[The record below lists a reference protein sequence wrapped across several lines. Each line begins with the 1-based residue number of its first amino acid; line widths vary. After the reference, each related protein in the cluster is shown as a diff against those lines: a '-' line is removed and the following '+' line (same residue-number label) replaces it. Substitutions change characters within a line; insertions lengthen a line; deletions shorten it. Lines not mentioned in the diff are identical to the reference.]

1 MMLPAAPSLDATR
14 CADTISSLTDVVA
27 ASREGLPHDLP
38 TGSYQL
44 LQRSA
49 ELFPDRR
56 AIASFATVERH
67 QRTAEL
73 SYRDLFAE
81 VTRAANLFHLLGV
94 GPENVVAILLPN
106 LLETHVAIWGAE
118 AAGVVLPLNPLLEAR
133 ALIGLLQAAGAT
145 VLVTFGGDRELI
157 AKAQTV
163 VAGAESIA
171 HVALVAPGGS
181 TSHWRADVEV
191 HDFVQARGSLASDE
205 LVSGRVFDDNDVA
218 SLFCTGGTTGVPKIA
233 VRTHGQVMANAWMS
247 ARMLT
252 PALNEHSVMLAG
264 LPLFH
269 VNAVMVTGLIP
280 FLMGAAVLIATPL
293 GFRAPGLVSNFW
305 EIAAYHRITCF
316 SAVPTLLAALLEHP
330 SDGHDIS
337 SLRFAICGAAPLSA
351 ELLHRFER
359 SCDVA
364 ISEGYGLTEV
374 ACVASVTPIDGV
386 HKPGSVGLALPLGD
400 IRAVVL
406 DNEGAFSRFAD
417 LDEVGVVAIA
427 GPHVFSGYL
436 DVRHNGG
443 VWIDD
448 PSGQRWLNTGDLGRI
463 DVDGYLW
470 LTGRAKD
477 LIIRGG
483 HNIDPSAIEEALYS
497 HQGVALAAAIGRPD
511 AYAGEIPVAY
521 VQLRP
526 GAVAD
531 EASLADHIA
540 PRIGERAAI
549 PKAIVIVAALPVTA
563 VGKIHKPSLRLLE
576 LAAVTRSALDNA
588 EVRYSTIDA
597 VADDRTGA
605 CVQIGAAPSLAAAIR
620 TALSPFN
627 FSYKLL

>member
-1 MMLPAAPSLDATR
+1 MIDCKSRGCNVSNLADVTAAAF
-14 CADTISSLTDVVA
+14 A
-27 ASREGLPHDLP
+27 GLPQDLP
-38 TGSYQL
+38 NSSYEL
-44 LQRSA
+44 LRRSA
-49 ELFPDRR
+49 ETFEDRR
-56 AIASFATVERH
+56 AIGSFATVEFH
-67 QRTAEL
+67 KQTVDL
-73 SYRDLFAE
+73 SYRGLFAE
-81 VTRAANLFHLLGV
+81 VTKAANLFHRLNV
-94 GPENVVAILLPN
+94 STKSVVAVLLPN

-118 AAGVVLPLNPLLEAR
+118 AAGIVLPLNPLLEVR
-133 ALIGLLQAAGAT
+133 TLIGLLDACGAT

-163 VAGAESIA
+163 VAGAASIA
-171 HVALVAPGGS
+171 HVALVAPDG
-181 TSHWRADVEV
+181 TTPPWRSDVEV
-191 HDFVQARGSLASDE
+191 HDFVEARGAMLSEALD
-205 LVSGRVFDDNDVA
+205 SGRVFDCDDVA

-233 VRTHGQVMANAWMS
+233 VRTHGQVIANAWMS

-252 PALNEHSVMLAG
+252 PAFDAHSVILGG

-269 VNAVMVTGLIP
+269 VNAVMVTGLVP
-280 FLMGAAVLIATPL
+280 FLIGASVLIATPL

-305 EIAAYHRITCF
+305 EIVAYHRITCF
-316 SAVPTLLAALLEHP
+316 SAVPTLLAALLEHS
-330 SDGHDIS
+330 SDEHDIS

-359 SCDVA
+359 SCKVA

-386 HKPGSVGLALPLGD
+386 HKAGSVGLPLPLENLC
-400 IRAVVL
+400 AVMI
-406 DNEGAFSRFAD
+406 DNDGTFLRFAD
-417 LDEVGVVAIA
+417 VDEVGIIAIA

-436 DVRHNGG
+436 DAHHNRG

-448 PSGQRWLNTGDLGRI
+448 LSGQRWLNTGDLGRI

-470 LTGRAKD
+470 LTGRTKD

-497 HQGVALAAAIGRPD
+497 HPDVALASAIGRPD

-526 GAVAD
+526 GATAD

-540 PRIGERAAI
+540 DRIGERAAI
-549 PKAIVIVAALPVTA
+549 PKAIVILAAMPVTA

-576 LAAVTRSALDNA
+576 LAAVTRSALDDA
-588 EVRYSTIDA
+588 QIRYSAIEA

-605 CVQIGAAPSLAAAIR
+605 CVQIWAAPSLAAGIR
-620 TALSPFN
+620 TALAPFT
-627 FSYKLL
+627 FPYKLL